1 MLLALFVSIGIIVI
15 AIATAFDLKATLQCN
30 PGKTIA
36 SDLSINK
43 EIRWNAVFS

>member
-1 MLLALFVSIGIIVI
+1 
-15 AIATAFDLKATLQCN
+15 LKATLQCN